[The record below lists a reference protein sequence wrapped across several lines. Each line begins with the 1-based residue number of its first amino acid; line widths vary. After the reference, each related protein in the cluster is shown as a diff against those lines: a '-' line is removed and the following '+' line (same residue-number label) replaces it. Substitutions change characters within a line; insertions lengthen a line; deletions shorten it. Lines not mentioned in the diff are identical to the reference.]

1 MLAHHR
7 RRVVHVAVTE
17 HPTAAWTA
25 QQFRE
30 AFPWDAAPRYLIRD
44 RDLAFAAV
52 HVTADVM
59 AISEVL
65 TPPRSPWQN
74 GVIERFIGSV
84 RRECRDHVVIFTTAG
99 LQRLLKA
106 YVDYYQ
112 RSRPHVAL
120 NKDAPI
126 SRPVSPANAGPII
139 AIPQVGALHH
149 RYERVAA

>member
-1 MLAHHR
+1 MDRATIPRSLA
-7 RRVVHVAVTE
+7 VV
-17 HPTAAWTA
+17 
-25 QQFRE
+25 RCS
-30 AFPWDAAPRYLIRD
+30 RYLIRD
-44 RDLAFAAV
+44 RDLAFAAL
-52 HVTADVM
+52 HATADAM
-59 AISEVL
+59 AITEVL
-65 TPPRSPWQN
+65 TTPRSPWQN
-74 GVIERFIGSV
+74 GVLERFIGSV
-84 RRECRDHVVIFTTAG
+84 RRDCLDHVIIFTAAG

-112 RSRPHVAL
+112 RSRTHLAL